1 MVQIDRYASP
11 ESTGSSPTRSR
22 PCGYVSTTWRHKAAR
37 PSPSSARRAPHR
49 LPWRGR
55 QAFERVTRDYD
66 PGAPARVLT
75 SDFSWDWGY
84 ESAKLIA
91 NRWPEVDA
99 VVCANDLIALGFVQ
113 GSIDLGRNIPGE
125 LAITGCDDTFFSGV
139 SRPTITSIAQPVWA
153 IASTGIDLL
162 ARSTRQRPAS
172 LIELAPELHIRASTV
187 PRAAAQSQ
195 RRGLLGLPGRLQG
208 AVTKGGRRARPRP
221 RWPPGGEDRC
231 R

>member
-1 MVQIDRYASP
+1 M
-11 ESTGSSPTRSR
+11 
-22 PCGYVSTTWRHKAAR
+22 
-37 PSPSSARRAPHR
+37 
-49 LPWRGR
+49 
-55 QAFERVTRDYD
+55 
-66 PGAPARVLT
+66 LT

-99 VVCANDLIALGFVQ
+99 VVCANDLIALGVVQ
-113 GSIDLGRNIPGE
+113 GSIELGRDIPGE

-162 ARSTRQRPAS
+162 ARSTREGRPIS
-172 LIELAPELHIRASTV
+172 IELAPELHIRASTV
-187 PRAAAQSQ
+187 PRDSTEPAA
-195 RRGLLGLPGRLQG
+195 G
-208 AVTKGGRRARPRP
+208 ASRRAGRPAARRRQMRP
-221 RWPPGGEDRC
+221 SADKGRAASR